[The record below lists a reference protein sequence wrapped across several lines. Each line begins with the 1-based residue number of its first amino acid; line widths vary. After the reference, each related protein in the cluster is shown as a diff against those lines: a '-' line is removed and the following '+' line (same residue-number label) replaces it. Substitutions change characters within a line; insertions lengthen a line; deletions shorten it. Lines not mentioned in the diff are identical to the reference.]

1 MRGMRRGIGGLC
13 SQDSTLYR
21 CGLAWSRLD
30 YGTVAEEKGKETKSK
45 VFGRRLISTLVV
57 WALVIGVF
65 VSQNAIAVGSAIAIL
80 AVLGLLEWRKL
91 WKGKADDWC
100 LWWMIIVG
108 TGYLGWW
115 VYSVGNNE
123 HVAEDAEWVAIL
135 LVVMGS
141 FGVRFRRPIEGSEAI
156 ISVSVSVLGL
166 VFLGLMFGGGLMRLS
181 NAGSVPREGQWLMLM
196 VIAATKFTDMG
207 AYAVGSLVGKTKMIA
222 HISPGKTWEGFMGAL
237 LVSQVGIWLVHWAG
251 GQYLDWLPQGWV
263 LALLGLVIALG
274 AVAGDLAESLLKRS
288 LATKDSGQ
296 VLPGIGGVLDL
307 IDSICFT
314 GPLAWLFLKLV
325 A

>member
-1 MRGMRRGIGGLC
+1 M
-13 SQDSTLYR
+13 
-21 CGLAWSRLD
+21 
-30 YGTVAEEKGKETKSK
+30 AEEKEKETKSK
-45 VFGRRLISTLVV
+45 VFGRRLLSTLII
-57 WALVIGVF
+57 WGLVIGVF
-65 VSQNAIAVGSAIAIL
+65 VSANAIAVGVAIAVL

-91 WKGKADDWC
+91 WKGQADDWC
-100 LWWMIIVG
+100 LWCMVLVG
-108 TGYLGWW
+108 AGYLGWW
-115 VYSVGNNE
+115 VYSLSSQG

-156 ISVSVSVLGL
+156 VSVSVAVLGL
-166 VFLGLMFGGGLMRLS
+166 IFLGLMFGGGLMRLAS
-181 NAGSVPREGQWLMLM
+181 WTDVPREGQWLMLM

-237 LVSQVGIWLVHWAG
+237 LVSQAGIWLVRWAG
-251 GQYLDWLPQGWV
+251 GDYLAWLPQGWI
-263 LALLGLVIALG
+263 LALLGLIIALG

-288 LATKDSGQ
+288 LAAKDSGQ

-314 GPLAWLFLKLV
+314 GPLAWIFLKLV

>member
-1 MRGMRRGIGGLC
+1 M
-13 SQDSTLYR
+13 
-21 CGLAWSRLD
+21 
-30 YGTVAEEKGKETKSK
+30 
-45 VFGRRLISTLVV
+45 V

-65 VSQNAIAVGSAIAIL
+65 LSQNAIAVGVAIAFL

-91 WKGKADDWC
+91 WKGQADDWC
-100 LWWMIIVG
+100 LWWMILVG
-108 TGYLGWW
+108 AAYLGWW
-115 VYSVGNNE
+115 VYSVSCND
-123 HVAEDAEWVAIL
+123 HMADDAEWMAIL
-135 LVVMGS
+135 FVVMGS
-141 FGVRFRRPIEGSEAI
+141 FGVRFRRPIEGNEAI
-156 ISVSVSVLGL
+156 VSVSVAVLGL
-166 VFLGLMFGGGLMRLS
+166 VFLALMFGGGLMRLA
-181 NAGSVPREGQWLMLM
+181 NAGSTPREGQWLMLM
-196 VIAATKFTDMG
+196 VVAATKFTDMG

-222 HISPGKTWEGFMGAL
+222 HISPGKTWEGFIGAL
-237 LVSQVGIWLVHWAG
+237 LVSQLGIWLVRWAG
-251 GQYLDWLPQGWV
+251 GAHLDWLPQGWI

-314 GPLAWLFLKLV
+314 GPLAWIFLKLV

>member
-1 MRGMRRGIGGLC
+1 MA
-13 SQDSTLYR
+13 D
-21 CGLAWSRLD
+21 
-30 YGTVAEEKGKETKSK
+30 EKEKDTKSK
-45 VFGRRLISTLVV
+45 VFGRRLLSTLIT
-57 WALVIGVF
+57 WGLVIGVF
-65 VSQNAIAVGSAIAIL
+65 VSANAIAVGVAIAVM

-91 WKGKADDWC
+91 WKGQADDWC
-100 LWWMIIVG
+100 LWWMVLVG
-108 TGYLGWW
+108 AGYLGWW
-115 VYSVGNNE
+115 VYSLINNAHGE
-123 HVAEDAEWVAIL
+123 HIAEDTEWIAIL
-135 LVVMGS
+135 FVVMGS
-141 FGVRFRRPIEGSEAI
+141 FGVRFRRPIEGNEAI
-156 ISVSVSVLGL
+156 VSVSVAALGL
-166 VFLGLMFGGGLMRLS
+166 IFLGLMFGGGLMRLA
-181 NAGSVPREGQWLMLM
+181 NAGPETARQGQWFMLM

-237 LVSQVGIWLVHWAG
+237 LVSQLGIWIVRWAAAAG
-251 GQYLDWLPQGWV
+251 DVDQLAWLPQGWV

-288 LATKDSGQ
+288 LAAKDSGQ

-314 GPLAWLFLKLV
+314 GPLAWIFLKLV

>member
-1 MRGMRRGIGGLC
+1 MA
-13 SQDSTLYR
+13 D
-21 CGLAWSRLD
+21 
-30 YGTVAEEKGKETKSK
+30 EKEKDTKGK
-45 VFGRRLISTLVV
+45 VFGRRLLSTLIT
-57 WALVIGVF
+57 WGLTIGVF
-65 VSQNAIAVGSAIAIL
+65 VSGNAIVVGVAIAVM

-91 WKGKADDWC
+91 WKGQADDWC
-100 LWWMIIVG
+100 LWWMVIVG
-108 TGYLGWW
+108 AGYLGWW
-115 VYSVGNNE
+115 VYSLSNND
-123 HVAEDAEWVAIL
+123 HVAEDAEWMAIL
-135 LVVMGS
+135 FVVMGS

-156 ISVSVSVLGL
+156 VSVSVAVLGL
-166 VFLGLMFGGGLMRLS
+166 VFLGLMFGGGLMRLANS
-181 NAGSVPREGQWLMLM
+181 GPETARQGQWFMLM

-237 LVSQVGIWLVHWAG
+237 VVSQAGIWIVRWAG
-251 GQYLDWLPQGWV
+251 GEHLDWLPQGWF

-288 LATKDSGQ
+288 LAAKDSGQ

-307 IDSICFT
+307 IDSIAFT
-314 GPLAWLFLKLV
+314 GPLAWIFLKLV